1 MQVAQCWSLRGRQLE
16 LSRDQFNV
24 PMNGQKKSSLMAA
37 LIDQAD
43 PREGASRPHR
53 RIGVEAFGRGV
64 PPSPQGQR
72 TNDKFRTIWNERLS
86 VIDSDDEPSV
96 RPTGGQNV
104 VPRISSG
111 DAIVATVPASPATME
126 AAGRRCADVHSFV
139 VIHDEGVPSAVPCQ
153 PSQSPFGSI
162 GMLNE
167 CSLSSEI
174 GEEHVE
180 CVFCLFRCQGTAVQH
195 CHSCRCSTAPVLW
208 EDFRPVFRF
217 GTCAIPVG
225 RRGSSDAFLD
235 DIYTVSMP
243 DVVHEVHTFLAG
255 FCGWKR

>member
-1 MQVAQCWSLRGRQLE
+1 MQVAQCWSSRGRQLE

-72 TNDKFRTIWNERLS
+72 TNDKFRTIWNETLS

-104 VPRISSG
+104 VTRISSG
-111 DAIVATVPASPATME
+111 DAIVATVPASPATLE

-162 GMLNE
+162 GMLMNVL
-167 CSLSSEI
+167 CLRRSAKNMSSAFFASSGAKERQFSI
-174 GEEHVE
+174 AIRVD
-180 CVFCLFRCQGTAVQH
+180 
-195 CHSCRCSTAPVLW
+195 VL
-208 EDFRPVFRF
+208 RLP
-217 GTCAIPVG
+217 
-225 RRGSSDAFLD
+225 FLG
-235 DIYTVSMP
+235 
-243 DVVHEVHTFLAG
+243 G
-255 FCGWKR
+255 F